1 MGLENRIEALKTR
14 HQELET
20 ALETEETRPFPN
32 DVEIHSLK
40 KAKLKIKDELTNLT
54 RH

>member
-1 MGLENRIEALKTR
+1 MGLENRIEALKSR
-14 HQELET
+14 HQELES
-20 ALETEETRPFPN
+20 ALEMEETRPFPD

-40 KAKLKIKDELTNLT
+40 KEKLRIKDELNTLT

>member
-14 HQELET
+14 HQELEV
-20 ALETEETRPFPN
+20 ALEMEHTRPHP
-32 DVEIHSLK
+32 DELEIISLK
-40 KAKLKIKDELTNLT
+40 KEKLRIKDELINLT